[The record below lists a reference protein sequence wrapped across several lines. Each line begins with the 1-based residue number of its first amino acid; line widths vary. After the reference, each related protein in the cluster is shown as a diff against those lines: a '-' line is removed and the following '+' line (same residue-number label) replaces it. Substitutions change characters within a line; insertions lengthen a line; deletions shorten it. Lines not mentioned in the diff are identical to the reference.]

1 MKIGLFALS
10 GVRVK
15 NPALIELGVTL
26 PGFVRR
32 GEVIASLPSL
42 GLLTVAGLTPPGH
55 EVHYFEV
62 EDVNQFVAP
71 EGFDLV
77 GVSSF
82 TAKINDAYRL
92 AKQFRERGTPVVLGG
107 IHVSLMPNEAAMH
120 ADAIV
125 VGGAE
130 QAWPALVT
138 DAAAGNLQRRYQG
151 ATRDVFSTE
160 LYRMPRFDL
169 LGGRPYNRIT
179 VQTTRGCPRACE
191 FCAASLRITQRYEQK
206 PVERVITEIREARKH
221 FAHPFLEL
229 ADDNTFLNRRW
240 SKDLLR
246 ALQRED
252 IHYFTETDASIVDDL
267 ELCDLLAA
275 SGCRQ
280 VLIGFESPRADD
292 LSGMDP
298 ANWKRQQVPHIEQ
311 IVDVLQSRGV
321 SVNGCFI
328 LGLDNQTP
336 EVFPELLDLVRR
348 SGLAEVQYTV
358 STPFPGTPLHQ
369 RLHRE
374 GRLLPDK
381 GNDDCTLFDVN
392 FRPQKMSVAEL
403 EQGLRWLFSETYT
416 KHETRRRMRHF
427 ATQKRRGVQ
436 AKNEGLAP
444 LHRSHG
450 LRLPLLDEAS

>member
-1 MKIGLFALS
+1 
-10 GVRVK
+10 
-15 NPALIELGVTL
+15 
-26 PGFVRR
+26 
-32 GEVIASLPSL
+32 VIASLPSL

-62 EDVNQFVAP
+62 DEVANFEP
-71 EGFDLV
+71 PDDFDLV
-77 GVSSF
+77 GISSF

-92 AKQFRERGTPVVLGG
+92 SARFRDRGMPVVLGG
-107 IHVSLMPNEAAMH
+107 LHVSLMPDEAAQH

-130 QAWPALVT
+130 DAWPQVVT
-138 DAAAGNLQRRYQG
+138 DTVLGRLQRRYQG
-151 ATRDVFSTE
+151 AIRDVFSPE
-160 LYRMPRFDL
+160 RYRMPRFDL
-169 LGGRPYNRIT
+169 LAGRPYNRIT

-206 PVERVITEIREARKH
+206 PVERVIAEIREARKH
-221 FAHPFLEL
+221 FPHPFLEL
-229 ADDNTFLNRRW
+229 ADDNTFLNRPW
-240 SKDLLR
+240 SKQLLR
-246 ALQRED
+246 ALQDEHL
-252 IHYFTETDASIVDDL
+252 HYFTETDASIVHDL

-292 LSGMDP
+292 LTGMDP
-298 ANWKRQQVPHIEQ
+298 ADWKRRQVPHIEH

-328 LGLDNQTP
+328 LGLDNQTDD
-336 EVFPELLDLVRR
+336 VFPELLDLVRR

-369 RLHRE
+369 RLQHE
-374 GRLLPDK
+374 GRLLPGK

-392 FRPQKMSVAEL
+392 FQPKRMSIAQL
-403 EQGLRWLFSETYT
+403 EHGIRWLFAETYT
-416 KHETRRRMRHF
+416 KSETRRRMRGF
-427 ATQKRRGVQ
+427 AHQKRRGVHT
-436 AKNEGLAP
+436 EHHSP
-444 LHRSHG
+444 V
-450 LRLPLLDEAS
+450 RLPLAQQSN